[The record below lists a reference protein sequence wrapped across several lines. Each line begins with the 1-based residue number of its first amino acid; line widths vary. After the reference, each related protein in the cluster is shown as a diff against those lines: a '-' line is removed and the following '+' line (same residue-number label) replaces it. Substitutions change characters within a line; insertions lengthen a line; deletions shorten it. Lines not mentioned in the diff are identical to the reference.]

1 MKHGVASIFSALM
14 VAAVAAGCSASNGDS
29 TDSTDEDS
37 KASAATCA
45 AYAAPTTPSSCEQC
59 DNSTTGKECQANGC
73 YGGYY
78 CLTTT
83 STCKAAPPSS
93 CPPPKDAGAA
103 DSGKT
108 DSGAPQS
115 QGPTIIS
122 SFETPTPAGLQPVI
136 DAIHGAQTSIR
147 MVIFHL
153 TVEAVV
159 QELVAAAGRGV
170 DVQIIVDQGN
180 WNDHTTQATKDELAN
195 GGVKVTPSSTGF
207 RITHEKSFVVD
218 ETTAYVMSLNL
229 TSPYTDTRDY
239 AVVTTDPGIVNEF
252 LTVFDADLMNAQNG
266 TANNPAVSDPYL
278 AWSPINSEDRLV
290 AFVKAATKTLVVT
303 SENIGDAPIQAA
315 MIDAVNRGVDVRIIA
330 PLCDQ
335 NVDPTYDLPFLAQL
349 SAGGVNA
356 RAMPAPPSPDLPYMH
371 AKMML
376 ADGNKAFIGSV
387 NFSTA
392 STTDARELGIF
403 FEDPTAIQMIS
414 DAFEQDWAKAE
425 TPPPASSVSCPATAT
440 N

>member
-1 MKHGVASIFSALM
+1 MRNRVASIFSVGM
-14 VAAVAAGCSASNGDS
+14 VAVMAAGCSASNGDATAS
-29 TDSTDEDS
+29 TDQDA
-37 KASAATCA
+37 KASCAT
-45 AYAAPTTPSSCEQC
+45 YAAPGTSASCAQC
-59 DNSTTGKECQANGC
+59 DDSTSGKECQPNGC
-73 YGGYY
+73 YGGFY
-78 CLTTT
+78 CVTT
-83 STCKAAPPSS
+83 SNTCKAAPPSS
-93 CPPPKDAGAA
+93 CP
-103 DSGKT
+103 KT
-108 DSGAPQS
+108 
-115 QGPTIIS
+115 QGPVILS
-122 SFETPTPAGLQPVI
+122 SFETPTAAGLQPVI
-136 DAIHGAQTSIR
+136 NAIHGAHTSIR
-147 MVIFHL
+147 MVMFHL

-180 WNDHTTQATKDELAN
+180 WNSHTTPATKSELAN
-195 GGVKVTPSSTGF
+195 GGVKVTPSSSGF

-218 ETTAYVMSLNL
+218 ETTAYIMSLNL

-239 AVVTTDPGIVNEF
+239 AVVTTDAGIVKEF
-252 LTVFDADLMNAQNG
+252 LSVFDADLTNAQNG
-266 TANNPAVSDPYL
+266 TSDTPAVSDPYL

-335 NVDPTYDLPFLAQL
+335 NVNPTYDLPFLAQL
-349 SAGGVNA
+349 RAGGVNA

-376 ADGNKAFIGSV
+376 ADGDKAFIGSV

-403 FEDPTAIQMIS
+403 FQDPSSIKMIS
-414 DAFEQDWAKAE
+414 DAFETDWSKAV
-425 TPPPASSVSCPATAT
+425 TPPDASSASCPATT

>member
-1 MKHGVASIFSALM
+1 MKYGVASIFSALM
-14 VAAVAAGCSASNGDS
+14 VAALAAGCSASNGDS
-29 TDSTDEDS
+29 TDSTDQDS

-45 AYAAPTTPSSCEQC
+45 TYAAPSTAASCAQC
-59 DNSTTGKECQANGC
+59 DDSTTGKECQPNGC

-78 CLTTT
+78 CLTT
-83 STCKAAPPSS
+83 SNTCKAAAPSS
-93 CPPPKDAGAA
+93 CP
-103 DSGKT
+103 KT
-108 DSGAPQS
+108 
-115 QGPTIIS
+115 QGPVIIS
-122 SFETPTPAGLQPVI
+122 SFETPRSAGLQPVI
-136 DAIHGAQTSIR
+136 DAIHGAHTSIK

-180 WNDHTTQATKDELAN
+180 WNSHTTAAEKTELAN
-195 GGVKVTPSSTGF
+195 GGVKVTPSSSGF

-218 ETTAYVMSLNL
+218 ETTAYIMSLNL

-239 AVVTTDPGIVNEF
+239 AVVTSDAGIVKEF
-252 LTVFDADLMNAQNG
+252 LSVFDADLTNAQNG
-266 TANNPAVSDPYL
+266 TSDTPAVSDPYL

-335 NVDPTYDLPFLAQL
+335 NVNPTYDLPFLAQL
-349 SAGGVNA
+349 SAGGVTA
-356 RAMPAPPSPDLPYMH
+356 RAMPAPPSPNLPYMH

-403 FEDPTAIQMIS
+403 FQDPSSIKMIS
-414 DAFEQDWAKAE
+414 AAFESDWTKAE
-425 TPPPASSVSCPATAT
+425 TPPAASSVSCPATT